1 MENFLKKLQ
10 GLALKLILF
19 LVWFDLMCFVLIL
32 AGNIFKWSFFNES
45 IGSAF
50 FTTFGLS
57 LGALCALAVLHVVL
71 TLNIISNSISVAV
84 QEKDSRTQEE
94 KQNSKKRFK
103 KYLVISIVSI
113 TCIVG
118 YQGIVEHNAALHK
131 VEKIKKQLNDVVQST
146 LAKRIVDL
154 VDQNEKVNKLYFVRD
169 EMLLSLEDQRSV
181 TLLIP
186 KTGQEGQVF
195 YSITPWDYDNKDETS
210 IDQSLKKLFVPQ
222 DDERKKF
229 AQLVKSHVPFTVV
242 GRMEIRAFYPIVKE
256 GKLKVILLLDT
267 SRMVSSEYLM
277 SRSKF

>member
-1 MENFLKKLQ
+1 MLRKLQ
-10 GLALKLILF
+10 GIALKLILF
-19 LVWFDLMCFVLIL
+19 LVWFDLMCFTLIL
-32 AGNIFKWSFFNES
+32 AGNVFKWSFFNES
-45 IGSAF
+45 VGSAF

-57 LGALCALAVLHVVL
+57 LGALAALAVLHVVL

-84 QEKDSRTQEE
+84 QEKDLRTQEE
-94 KQNSKKRFK
+94 VQKSKKRFK
-103 KYLVISIVSI
+103 KYLVISIVGI
-113 TCIVG
+113 VCIVG
-118 YQGIVEHNAALHK
+118 YQGIVERNAALHK
-131 VEKIKKQLNDVVQST
+131 VEKIKKQLSDVVRST

-154 VDQNEKVNKLYFVRD
+154 IEQDEKVNKLYFVRD

-195 YSITPWDYDNKDETS
+195 YSVTPWDYDNKDETS
-210 IDQSLKKLFVPQ
+210 IARSLKQLFVPN

-229 AQLVKSHVPFTVV
+229 VQLVKSHLPFTVV
-242 GRMEIRAFYPIVKE
+242 GRMHIRAFYPIVKE